1 MKRNSTLATS
11 DLLTIGLTDPSDVGQ
26 ILRRIH
32 REQPKALL
40 VWIDSSERDVRAE
53 LIAELRRRRPR
64 LPLIAL
70 TGEHDARLEQA
81 ARIAGAAFY
90 FPMTCAADQQL
101 LDQALA
107 SLGIEPPIPREHSG
121 LPPPTTRG
129 SPRLVRNE

>member
-1 MKRNSTLATS
+1 MKRNSTVATS
-11 DLLTIGLTDPSDVGQ
+11 DLLTIGLTDPADVGQ
-26 ILRRIH
+26 ILRRMH

-40 VWIDSSERDVRAE
+40 VWIDSSEQDVRAE

-70 TGEHDARLEQA
+70 TREHDARVEQV

-90 FPMTCAADQQL
+90 FPMTCAADQRL
-101 LDQALA
+101 LDQTLA

-121 LPPPTTRG
+121 LPPPAIRG